1 LDNRARKI
9 MMDAMFAFDY
19 FALHI
24 INICSAKTT
33 TINKF
38 HSDLLV

>member
-1 LDNRARKI
+1 
-9 MMDAMFAFDY
+9 MDAVFAFDS

-38 HSDLLV
+38 HFNFY